1 MTRQRGGDKRS
12 SWETFR
18 RRLLLVR
25 RLLRG
30 TATAETLIA
39 AVRQAAPDAAAIY
52 PADAR
57 AALRHDLAALRNEF
71 QCQIRS
77 HPRHGYTLEHPGS
90 LTLLDLPDEELEALV
105 FLDAL
110 IADSS
115 LPNAATI
122 GALLARVTALL
133 PDERQQALGRLREHP
148 RVAAPDIMYEP
159 PAALLATLKGVLGR
173 QQITFDYRSSYAPD
187 DTVVRHRVAPYDLIY
202 RDGHTYLEAYCH
214 ACAIEE
220 LVGTYVTYRLNRM
233 VDGSLTVLAQAL
245 PPGAPARPT
254 YTIRYLLAPDVAR
267 RRDISLWFDACQV
280 AFQDDG
286 SALVTAQTHD
296 LWQARQVVL
305 RYREHCRVLE
315 PLQLVTMVRES
326 IDRMAQRY
334 AEEPPVLHGDG
345 TVSTDE
351 RTL

>member
-30 TATAETLIA
+30 PAPAETLIA
-39 AVRQAAPDAAAIY
+39 AVRQAAPDAAEIY

-57 AALRHDLAALRNEF
+57 AALRHDLAALRHEF

-77 HPRHGYTLEHPGS
+77 HPKAGYTLEHLGS

-105 FLDAL
+105 FLEAL

-133 PDERQQALGRLREHP
+133 PDERQQTLGRLREHP
-148 RVAAPDIMYEP
+148 RVAAPDITYDP
-159 PAALLATLKGVLGR
+159 PATILATLKRVLGR
-173 QQITFDYRSSYAPD
+173 QQIIFDYRSSYATD
-187 DTVVRHRVAPYDLIY
+187 DTVIQHRVAPYDLVY

-220 LVGTYVTYRLNRM
+220 LVGTYVTYRLNRI
-233 VDGSLTVLAQAL
+233 VEGSLTVLSQVL
-245 PPGAPARPT
+245 PPSAPSRPT
-254 YTIRYLLAPDVAR
+254 YTIRYLLAPVVAR
-267 RRDISLWFDACQV
+267 QRDISLWFDACQV
-280 AFQDDG
+280 TFQGDG
-286 SALVTAQTHD
+286 SALVTAQTSD

-315 PLQLVTMVRES
+315 PPQLVTMVRES
-326 IDRMAQRY
+326 IERMAQHY
-334 AEEPPVLHGDG
+334 AEEPRMLHRDD
-345 TVSTDE
+345 TLSTEE
-351 RTL
+351 RML

>member
-30 TATAETLIA
+30 PAPAETLIA
-39 AVRQAAPDAAAIY
+39 AVRQAAPDAAEIY

-71 QCQIRS
+71 QCRIRS
-77 HPRHGYTLEHPGS
+77 HPKAGYSLEHPGN

-105 FLDAL
+105 FLEAL

-115 LPNAATI
+115 LPNAAQI
-122 GALLARVTALL
+122 GALLARVTTLL

-148 RVAAPDIMYEP
+148 RVAAPDITYDP
-159 PAALLATLKGVLGR
+159 PATILATLKRVLGR
-173 QQITFDYRSSYAPD
+173 QQITFDYRSTYATD
-187 DTVVRHRVAPYDLIY
+187 DTVIQHRVAPYDLIY

-233 VDGSLTVLAQAL
+233 VDGSLTVLAQTL
-245 PPGAPARPT
+245 PPSAPARPT
-254 YTIRYLLAPDVAR
+254 YTLRYLLAPVVAR
-267 RRDISLWFDACQV
+267 RRDISLWFDACAVTFQV
-280 AFQDDG
+280 DG
-286 SALVTAQTHD
+286 SALVTAQTSD

-315 PLQLVTMVRES
+315 PPQLVTMVRES

-334 AEEPPVLHGDG
+334 AEEPPVLHEDR

-351 RTL
+351 RTR